1 MHIPSGGARY
11 LGMLVLVF
19 LNPGVNGQT
28 TIAEV
33 RAVAASIPVP
43 THVIVVM
50 EENHGYAEIIG
61 SGQAPYIN
69 TLATQGALF
78 TNSCA
83 ITHPSQPN
91 YLALFSGSKHGIVD
105 DSCPH
110 TFTGRSLESMLLAA
124 GKTFKG
130 YSEDLPAVGSKVCT
144 SGKYARKHAP
154 WTDFSRDLASDSQ
167 PFSNFP
173 TDFSKLATV
182 SWVIPNLDNDMHDG
196 TIQQGDRWLQTNL
209 MAYVTWAQNN
219 NSLLIVQFDED
230 DGTSGNHIVT
240 IFVGPMV
247 KPGKYSEKINHYNV
261 LRTIEDMYGLPH
273 LGGTATATSITDVW
287 K

>member
-1 MHIPSGGARY
+1 
-11 LGMLVLVF
+11 
-19 LNPGVNGQT
+19 
-28 TIAEV
+28 
-33 RAVAASIPVP
+33 
-43 THVIVVM
+43 
-50 EENHGYAEIIG
+50 
-61 SGQAPYIN
+61 
-69 TLATQGALF
+69 
-78 TNSCA
+78 
-83 ITHPSQPN
+83 
-91 YLALFSGSKHGIVD
+91 
-105 DSCPH
+105 
-110 TFTGRSLESMLLAA
+110 MLLAA

-130 YSEDLPAVGSKVCT
+130 YSEDLPGVGSQVCT

-154 WTDFSRDLASDSQ
+154 WTDFSRDLASDNQ

-173 TDFSKLATV
+173 TDFSKLPTV
-182 SWVIPNLDNDMHDG
+182 SWVIPNLDNDVHDG

-247 KPGKYSEKINHYNV
+247 RPGKYSQKINHYNV

-273 LGGTATATSITDVW
+273 LGRTATATSITDVW